1 MSHHTHT
8 YTHLYNHKIK
18 HNTNAASTSNTMKF
32 NDIKCP
38 APLSSPITTPGVG
51 KMVAIGIIGVVDFTI
66 TDELLTLLD
75 DEVVDVGAT
84 MIDEVAVTNVTQY
97 NTPLT
102 IFTVLNVF
110 CKHSEPPVKSK
121 HTCTHLFIL

>member
-1 MSHHTHT
+1 
-8 YTHLYNHKIK
+8 
-18 HNTNAASTSNTMKF
+18 MKF

-38 APLSSPITTPGVG
+38 APLSSPLISSGVD
-51 KMVAIGIIGVVDFTI
+51 KMVPIGIIDVVDFTI

-97 NTPLT
+97 KMTLT

-110 CKHSEPPVKSK
+110 CKHSEPPVK